1 MTGTFE
7 ATNSY
12 QMESL
17 RGKLDI
23 FFAQHSR
30 SVFLEARLLKQLREI
45 NLPPDVRNTVQEAS
59 RAFKSCVQAQSELS
73 EAIGMG
79 DLDLAFPRESADC

>member
-1 MTGTFE
+1 MASTLDT
-7 ATNSY
+7 ASSL

-17 RGKLDI
+17 LGKLDI

-30 SVFLEARLLKQLREI
+30 SVFLEARLLNQLREI

-59 RAFKSCVQAQSELS
+59 KAFKSCVQAQRELS
-73 EAIGMG
+73 EAVGLA
-79 DLDLAFPRESADC
+79 DLELACPRECAAC